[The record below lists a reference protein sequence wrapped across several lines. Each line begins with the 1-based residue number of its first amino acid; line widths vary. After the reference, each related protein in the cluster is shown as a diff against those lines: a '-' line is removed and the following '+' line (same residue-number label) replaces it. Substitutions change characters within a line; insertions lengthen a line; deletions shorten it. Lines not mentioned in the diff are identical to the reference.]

1 MNQISEADA
10 DDYASWFR
18 ALADGTR
25 IRILNHVAAAAEPVT
40 VGQIVEAIGKSQST
54 VSRHLQVLAEDRFV
68 FAQADGV
75 RTLITAN
82 RACMTELPRA
92 AAAIM
97 AVSDVA
103 VAGPTASASDG
114 ADDDAEADEA
124 GRLDVAENGPARR

>member
-1 MNQISEADA
+1 MNGLTATEADE
-10 DDYASWFR
+10 YASWFR

-40 VGQIVEAIGKSQST
+40 VGQIVEAVGKSQST

-68 FAQADGV
+68 FAKADGV

-82 RACMTELPRA
+82 QACMTELPRA

-97 AVSDVA
+97 AVSTGV
-103 VAGPTASASDG
+103 SDAG
-114 ADDDAEADEA
+114 ADGLV
-124 GRLDVAENGPARR
+124 GR